1 MRRGTERSDPGGIIK
16 RVDVDGMID
25 LNCKAAV
32 AMTQI
37 TLPFMKRGARVLQ
50 ICSTAAF
57 QPFPYLSVY
66 AATKA
71 FLYRYSRA
79 LRVELYGTGI
89 RVTAVCPYWIK
100 DTEFIG
106 RAKKS
111 SDSSYIHSFPL
122 ASRQKNVARHALL
135 DAKLGL
141 AVSTP
146 GIVCTLHRAAAKI
159 VPADL
164 MMGAVGFD
172 TENIKLLFTCRAF
185 SELKCQ
191 YGYSGG

>member
-1 MRRGTERSDPGGIIK
+1 
-16 RVDVDGMID
+16 
-25 LNCKAAV
+25 
-32 AMTQI
+32 MTQI
-37 TLPFMKRGARVLQ
+37 SLPFMKRGARILQ

-57 QPFPYLSVY
+57 QPFQYLSVY

-122 ASRQKNVARHALL
+122 ASRQKKCGASCTAGC
-135 DAKLGL
+135 KTWL

-146 GIVCTLHRAAAKI
+146 VSYVPCTGQQQRCSSGS
-159 VPADL
+159 DD
-164 MMGAVGFD
+164 GGVGFD
-172 TENIKLLFTCRAF
+172 TENIKLLFTGRHF
-185 SELKCQ
+185 LN
-191 YGYSGG
+191 